1 MNTNQFMKENKELL
15 LSLFCE
21 TYPSISYEEFCRIYD
36 SIIFL
41 MPNINYNDCE
51 FLFSKEFKKYN
62 QLFQYPI
69 TMILDSFGCFL
80 PMYYFEQGELQMKR
94 VVVCNMETKND
105 LYNNR
110 LLLHELKHALLYQVT
125 GSCRRDE
132 YIYLTDKS
140 GFSIRNISVDTK
152 EKEIKIMSSKYKTI
166 CEVFTDMD
174 AMILARKLIE
184 TGYPLF
190 SGSKESS
197 TQDKGYYYQL
207 FPMIE
212 LLFEHYS
219 TELHEAEASNCS
231 FFSLESFPLE
241 FLENLEY
248 VLDNRL
254 ESDDIEKRE
263 IGEIVYQE
271 YQTFQKQKKK

>member
-21 TYPSISYEEFCRIYD
+21 TYPSVSYDEFCRIYD

-41 MPNINYNDCE
+41 MPNINSNDCE
-51 FLFSKEFKKYN
+51 FLFSNEFKKYN

-69 TMILDSFGCFL
+69 TMILDTFGCFL
-80 PMYYFEQGELQMKR
+80 PMYYLEQGELQIKR
-94 VVVCNMETKND
+94 LVVCNMNTKND

-125 GSCRRDE
+125 GSCKRDE
-132 YIYLTDKS
+132 YIYVTEKS
-140 GFSIRNISVDTK
+140 GFSIRNISIDTK
-152 EKEIKIMSSKYKTI
+152 EKKMKIISSKYKMV
-166 CEVFTDMD
+166 CEAFTDMD
-174 AMILARKLIE
+174 AMILAQKLME

-190 SGSKESS
+190 SGSKESW
-197 TQDKGYYYQL
+197 TQNKGYYYQL

-212 LLFEHYS
+212 PLFEHYS
-219 TELHEAEASNCS
+219 SELHEIEASNSSYFS
-231 FFSLESFPLE
+231 FEYFPLE
-241 FLENLEY
+241 FLEKLEY
-248 VLDNRL
+248 VLDNCL
-254 ESDDIEKRE
+254 ESSESEKAE

-271 YQTFQKQKKK
+271 FQTFQKQKKK